1 MDITKI
7 ANFDQWH
14 QISSTYNF
22 YDMCKDID
30 IIHSY
35 YHTNALQY
43 FMAYFL
49 LCTDKNYMYDTHPN
63 LSNQYYIYLSNV
75 KSDYKKEI
83 EVKKEYYF
91 NYALRY
97 FFPNTIKNVFSRMPL
112 YESFGY
118 LIYNKDNLYNYAFI
132 EDMKKNNMIDTNEVD
147 SFLKVLIDTFI
158 PQLQQHR
165 LEFKKSYIK
174 TMINKIHSNVINI
187 NDIDHIDFYCVCED
201 KAISNNDLSTQLDN
215 YTLTFDSLKDMVEKE
230 KFIEIL
236 YKMYFIWNLNDDLKE
251 LIKINMNLAPACIL
265 NLIFVDDN
273 FISRLYSTLFFV
285 ITFKDGEVRLYFNTH
300 FEGVFEIIKG
310 TTVDDEI
317 FGSML
322 NSNTNEVYRVNDF
335 KGLPNILFDGDV
347 DKFIS
352 EFTFYY
358 SSVFKVINYMRHF
371 FTYDNI
377 KKEVLFV

>member
-7 ANFDQWH
+7 ADFDQWH

-83 EVKKEYYF
+83 EIKKEYYF

-118 LIYNKDNLYNYAFI
+118 LIYNKENLYNYAFI

-147 SFLKVLIDTFI
+147 SFLKILIDTFI

-236 YKMYFIWNLNDDLKE
+236 YKMYFIWNLNDNLKE

-285 ITFKDGEVRLYFNTH
+285 ITFKDGEVRLYLNTH

-310 TTVDDEI
+310 TTVDNEI

-377 KKEVLFV
+377 RKEVLFV

>member
-7 ANFDQWH
+7 ADFDQWH

-75 KSDYKKEI
+75 KSGYKKEI

-97 FFPNTIKNVFSRMPL
+97 FFPDTIKNVFSRMPL

-118 LIYNKDNLYNYAFI
+118 LIYNKENLYNYAFI

-174 TMINKIHSNVINI
+174 TMINKIHSNVINM

-201 KAISNNDLSTQLDN
+201 KAISDNDLSTQLDN
-215 YTLTFDSLKDMVEKE
+215 YTLTFDSLKDIVEKE

-265 NLIFVDDN
+265 NVIFVDDN

>member
-7 ANFDQWH
+7 ADFDQWH

-83 EVKKEYYF
+83 KIKKEYYF

-118 LIYNKDNLYNYAFI
+118 LIYNKENLYNYAFI

-215 YTLTFDSLKDMVEKE
+215 YILTFDSLKDIVEKE

-347 DKFIS
+347 NKFIS

-377 KKEVLFV
+377 EKEVLFV